1 MALFTLQSGASTET
15 ITRKDTTIVGQPF
28 LVDGSFQT
36 TIQSIYPNDANFVA
50 ASWSASGLPTGVSL
64 IYRTST
70 GGTKKVWVFT
80 GTPTTVGNFDIM
92 LSGVDSSGTAFNEGP
107 FRVYVRNTLPQ
118 VAPSQ
123 SFSAKFNESFTGNL
137 VVLDPV
143 NAPARG
149 LTWDVGTGYTYGPNV
164 WVETTTGGEI
174 TYAKWGP
181 SEWGVNGLPPG
192 LTFNAVTGVIS
203 GIPTKAGTYSPILY
217 LIHGEPETQSRRISP
232 SQYSTF
238 IVEAGAPYIPG
249 AQSSTGKFGTAFSKT
264 FSLLDAANRPA
275 TGWSATGLP
284 PGLAIDSATGA
295 ISGAPSLRGNFN
307 VTLVATGPGGTSS
320 PASVSIS
327 ITLGAPSIQAS
338 QNFNGDRGVAFSATP
353 VLSDIADRP
362 VSSWSA
368 SGLPLG
374 LSISATTGEITGTP
388 LNRENKTATITP
400 TGPGGVG
407 EATAVSFTIAAAY
420 SPPIITAGQN
430 LAGKVGV
437 AFSATPSITDAV
449 ERPVTSWSA
458 TGLPSWATLNGSTG
472 KVTGTPQDSGTTTIT
487 LTVTGPGGTD
497 TEDVILAI
505 ALGVPIV
512 TTGQSFTGKVGTSFS
527 ATIALTD
534 PIDRPA
540 TNLQLTWLP
549 AGLGINQDTRV
560 VSGVPNLIQKA
571 SASVSATGPGGVGL
585 GSSVAFTI
593 SAGEPLITAGQNFT
607 GKVGTAFSKT
617 PLLTNAANRPATNWS
632 ATGLPSWAIINATT
646 GVITGTPQDSGIT
659 TISLTVTGPGG
670 TDTEDVSLTISSQY
684 LKPIIRP
691 NQTLTV
697 ALGKDVLFIPE
708 LDNPTQRPWD
718 SLRLS
723 SGSIPAG
730 CSVATYGIVGKPA
743 THGTFTF
750 ALIATGPGGDSDPV
764 TVSIIVAVQKPL
776 LYKKSYTLKVGQT
789 FSEYGSAFLDP
800 SPDRPATSFAVDQL
814 PLGLSLN
821 SATGNISGS
830 AQQVTSLISHL
841 TATGPGGTSAPVDL
855 NWSISS
861 GIPVV
866 SPGQSFP
873 AKVGVPFSAT
883 PALTDAENRPVDSW
897 QAYGLPLGFSISTF
911 SGEIT
916 GTPTKTGSSTIN
928 VSAKGPGGTSS
939 STPVTF
945 TIAAGVPSIPAGQT
959 FTGRVGTAFSAMP
972 ALSDVTNR
980 PVTTWSATGLPS
992 WATLNASTGAITGT
1006 PQDSGTTTITLTA
1019 TGSGG
1024 TSEAAVIISVAVGAP
1039 IITPGQIFTGKT
1051 GDIFSATPA
1060 LTDAADRTPTSWSAS
1075 NLPPWATLNTATGEI
1090 TGTARFGNA
1099 TINVSATGAGGTSA
1113 VTPVT
1118 FTISAGAPIITA
1130 GQTFPSKVGEAFS
1143 ATPLLTD
1150 VTNRPVTNWSATG
1163 LPSWAT
1169 LNATTGAIT
1178 GTPQDI
1184 ASTTIT
1190 LTATGSGG
1198 TSAATTAII
1207 GIGLGAPIILAGQTF
1222 TGKVGEAFTSP
1233 LPTLEDQLDRP
1244 ARSWAITGLPV
1255 GLVFNAPSGTITGT
1269 PTTKGTITANFVVS
1283 GFAGTSAV
1291 TPVTFTIAAGVPS
1304 IPAGQTF
1311 TGRVGVPFSKKYTAS
1326 DTGNRPVTSWA
1337 TVSLPPWATLN
1348 SATGEVTGIP
1358 TTSGTFPISLT
1369 ATGPG
1374 GTSSVAEFSLVLGKG
1389 APIITAGQTFTGKV
1403 GEAFSVTPALE
1414 AASRPATMWGSGG
1427 LPAGLAINTATGT
1440 ITGIPTTKG
1449 TITVNISAQSVE
1461 GESVESVAFT
1471 IAFGSP
1477 EIIPGQKLSI
1487 VQGDVFSAQL
1497 QGADESDRPI
1507 SAWTSSDIPAWAT
1520 LETDG
1525 RVHGTPPASGQF
1537 TFTVT
1542 ATGPGGTDTDTVS
1555 LESSAEAPVIATT
1568 LVDAKLGVQHESF
1581 FTTTEP
1587 ASMPVSFWGVTG
1599 ALPAGLSL
1607 DPTTGRLFG
1616 TPQAV
1621 GTSSVSAYAQNSVAK
1636 GSATISIVVAPGV
1649 PIVSAQEFY
1658 GAAGKDFDATLQAQD
1673 TTNRPATTWSI
1684 APALPS
1690 GLALETPT
1698 GKITG
1703 NLTNPVRFSATLT
1716 ATGAGGTAS
1725 AALTIDIGAPII
1737 APIDAKVDLA
1747 LDASVNFTTA
1757 TITSGR
1763 SKVETWTTTSLPTG
1777 ITFKDGVF
1785 LGIAQASGTFQITVT
1800 THNKWDTATAKVTF
1814 VVAQGAPI
1822 IAAGQKFSAKTDSKA
1837 DFEIGLVNKASRP
1850 ATKWT
1855 AQGTLPRGLGLS
1867 QDGRISGTPSQNFN
1881 GTITLIAESILGK
1894 STASIAITIKG
1905 PIFYG
1910 DKNPVLQP
1918 GRVVKTFPSGLV
1930 MVSEVYKMRPSNEAA
1945 ARSRFAQGQTLAT
1958 SSTSSTPLKIFPAPD
1973 FKSQDSGFVEMVVT
1987 AYGFTGSDFRRTRKR
2002 MQSAKKLTKVLEVPE
2017 GGGAPTFLGKYSE
2030 SNIQILANTHTITR
2044 AVAYGTAVN
2053 PIDGSHG
2060 VTSLGGYTSV
2070 ISTVTERYDVTA
2082 FGEVDEVTVTT
2093 AYEVTFTQ
2101 Q

>member
-1 MALFTLQSGASTET
+1 MTN
-15 ITRKDTTIVGQPF
+15 I
-28 LVDGSFQT
+28 
-36 TIQSIYPNDANFVA
+36 
-50 ASWSASGLPTGVSL
+50 
-64 IYRTST
+64 
-70 GGTKKVWVFT
+70 
-80 GTPTTVGNFDIM
+80 
-92 LSGVDSSGTAFNEGP
+92 
-107 FRVYVRNTLPQ
+107 
-118 VAPSQ
+118 
-123 SFSAKFNESFTGNL
+123 
-137 VVLDPV
+137 
-143 NAPARG
+143 
-149 LTWDVGTGYTYGPNV
+149 
-164 WVETTTGGEI
+164 
-174 TYAKWGP
+174 
-181 SEWGVNGLPPG
+181 PP
-192 LTFNAVTGVIS
+192 
-203 GIPTKAGTYSPILY
+203 
-217 LIHGEPETQSRRISP
+217 
-232 SQYSTF
+232 
-238 IVEAGAPYIPG
+238 
-249 AQSSTGKFGTAFSKT
+249 STGKAFEP
-264 FSLLDAANRPA
+264 F
-275 TGWSATGLP
+275 
-284 PGLAIDSATGA
+284 
-295 ISGAPSLRGNFN
+295 
-307 VTLVATGPGGTSS
+307 VADLTSW
-320 PASVSIS
+320 
-327 ITLGAPSIQAS
+327 
-338 QNFNGDRGVAFSATP
+338 F
-353 VLSDIADRP
+353 VLQPNDF
-362 VSSWSA
+362 VLYYVME
-368 SGLPLG
+368 GLPLG
-374 LSISATTGEITGTP
+374 LGYNQSTGALTGTASVVGTFP
-388 LNRENKTATITP
+388 IFVSAFTLNKIVHKASTTLNVTA
-400 TGPGGVG
+400 
-407 EATAVSFTIAAAY
+407 AN
-420 SPPIITAGQN
+420 PII
-430 LAGKVGV
+430 
-437 AFSATPSITDAV
+437 
-449 ERPVTSWSA
+449 
-458 TGLPSWATLNGSTG
+458 
-472 KVTGTPQDSGTTTIT
+472 
-487 LTVTGPGGTD
+487 
-497 TEDVILAI
+497 
-505 ALGVPIV
+505 
-512 TTGQSFTGKVGTSFS
+512 
-527 ATIALTD
+527 
-534 PIDRPA
+534 
-540 TNLQLTWLP
+540 
-549 AGLGINQDTRV
+549 
-560 VSGVPNLIQKA
+560 KA
-571 SASVSATGPGGVGL
+571 
-585 GSSVAFTI
+585 
-593 SAGEPLITAGQNFT
+593 
-607 GKVGTAFSKT
+607 
-617 PLLTNAANRPATNWS
+617 
-632 ATGLPSWAIINATT
+632 
-646 GVITGTPQDSGIT
+646 
-659 TISLTVTGPGG
+659 
-670 TDTEDVSLTISSQY
+670 
-684 LKPIIRP
+684 

-697 ALGKDVLFIPE
+697 ALGMDVLFIPDF
-708 LDNPTQRPWD
+708 DNPSVRQVA
-718 SLRLS
+718 SLRLA
-723 SGSIPAG
+723 SGSIPSG

-789 FSEYGSAFLDP
+789 FSELGSAFLDAA
-800 SPDRPATSFAVDQL
+800 PDRPATSFAVDQI

-830 AQQVTSLISHL
+830 AQQVASLISHL

-883 PALTDAENRPVDSW
+883 PALTDEQNRPVDSW
-897 QAYGLPLGFSISTF
+897 QANGLPLGFSISTF

-945 TIAAGVPSIPAGQT
+945 TIAAGVPIITAGQT
-959 FTGRVGTAFSAMP
+959 FTGRVGTAFSARP

-980 PVTTWSATGLPS
+980 PVTSWSATGLPS
-992 WATLNASTGAITGT
+992 WATLNASTGEITGT
-1006 PQDSGTTTITLTA
+1006 PQDSGSATITLTA

-1039 IITPGQIFTGKT
+1039 IITPGQSFTGKT

-1150 VTNRPVTNWSATG
+1150 VTNRPVTSWSATG

-1169 LNATTGAIT
+1169 LNASTGAIT
-1178 GTPQDI
+1178 GTPQD
-1184 ASTTIT
+1184 SSTTTIT
-1190 LTATGSGG
+1190 LTATGPGG
-1198 TSAATTAII
+1198 TSTQTASISST
-1207 GIGLGAPIILAGQTF
+1207 LGAPIIVAGQSF
-1222 TGKVGEAFTSP
+1222 TGEVGEAFNSP

-1244 ARSWAITGLPV
+1244 AMSWAIKGLPA
-1255 GLVFNAPSGTITGT
+1255 GLVFHAPSGTITGI
-1269 PTTKGTITANFVVS
+1269 PTTKGTFSANFIAFGS
-1283 GFAGTSAV
+1283 GGTSAA
-1291 TPVTFTIAAGVPS
+1291 TPVTFTIASGVPS

-1311 TGRVGVPFSKKYTAS
+1311 TGRVGTAFSARPALS
-1326 DTGNRPVTSWA
+1326 DAVERPVTSWSA
-1337 TVSLPPWATLN
+1337 TGLPSWATLN
-1348 SATGEVTGIP
+1348 ASTGEITGTPQDSGSATIT
-1358 TTSGTFPISLT
+1358 LT
-1369 ATGPG
+1369 ATGSS
-1374 GTSSVAEFSLVLGKG
+1374 GTSEAAVIISVAVG
-1389 APIITAGQTFTGKV
+1389 APIIPAGQTFTGKV
-1403 GEAFSVTPALE
+1403 GEAFSVTPVLTE
-1414 AASRPATMWGSGG
+1414 AASRPATMWGSDG
-1427 LPAGLAINTATGT
+1427 LPAGLAINTATGA

-1497 QGADESDRPI
+1497 QGAAESDRPI

-1520 LETDG
+1520 LESDG

-1785 LGIAQASGTFQITVT
+1785 LGKAQASGTFQITVT
-1800 THNKWDTATAKVTF
+1800 TQNKWDTSNAKVTF

-1822 IAAGQKFSAKTDSKA
+1822 IAAGQIFKAKTDTKA

-1945 ARSRFAQGQTLAT
+1945 ARSRFAQGQTLVT

-2060 VTSLGGYTSV
+2060 VTSLGGYSSV